1 MRRNSGQHDI
11 EIIVVNDGSTDGTRE
26 WLKSSG
32 LKYVDYGT
40 NLGVSHAWNKG
51 IELALQTK
59 ANIIALL
66 NNDIIVCRSWL
77 DGVVKAVNEGR
88 KAYFLANG
96 QFTNPKTFDQD
107 TVNTSALVGRRVYGR
122 AGWAM
127 FFDRTA
133 VEQFY
138 PIPSQLKLWYGDD
151 YIHNTL
157 YSSGYVCE
165 VVMEC
170 CILHF
175 GSRSVFSYK
184 DYPLQIEKDRTEWQK
199 IQSQLAVSNTRC
211 SIMQATYGHTG
222 SVVDVK
228 DTIQNLVESGVTT
241 FKVAQMAANHDPAP
255 NIEKSLGIYC
265 IINGKF
271 QYLVGSDR
279 QTIDLLQATVT
290 DNAD

>member
-151 YIHNTL
+151 YM
-157 YSSGYVCE
+157 CA
-165 VVMEC
+165 VVA
-170 CILHF
+170 
-175 GSRSVFSYK
+175 K
-184 DYPLQIEKDRTEWQK
+184 DVPDYAI
-199 IQSQLAVSNTRC
+199 
-211 SIMQATYGHTG
+211 
-222 SVVDVK
+222 VVGNPGRVIKYRFD
-228 DTIQNLVESGVTT
+228 QN
-241 FKVAQMAANHDPAP
+241 
-255 NIEKSLGIYC
+255 
-265 IINGKF
+265 
-271 QYLVGSDR
+271 
-279 QTIDLLQATVT
+279 TIDLLLRVAWWNWDDDRIRSEIETLTSIDRFIDKYQHT
-290 DNAD
+290 